1 MILPYTQTMRIIRTN
16 TILKFYNIFKFSDYI
31 HQIFSTSTL
40 FYQSPLKTRSR
51 AVNMKTEVEIIST
64 WKLNFLEIPLKLNLK
79 YKMFFIKVIILNSMN
94 LESAAK
100 QCCGHTAII
109 LYGIWIKQSGA
120 MVFIFNLDKVSPKK
134 LIPTM
139 NI

>member
-1 MILPYTQTMRIIRTN
+1 MRIIRTN

-94 LESAAK
+94 LESAA
-100 QCCGHTAII
+100 
-109 LYGIWIKQSGA
+109 
-120 MVFIFNLDKVSPKK
+120 
-134 LIPTM
+134 
-139 NI
+139 